1 MISGDAATIRRTGI
15 AASRAASRRTS
26 SSSRFRSTRLG
37 RARAGQVAAAGARR
51 PPTRGQGGTGR
62 SYSGGGGVSRP
73 RGGGGISVA
82 RAAGGQA
89 RAMGTAQAR
98 PRYSGPPA
106 PTAAMIAQLAAQ
118 IGDINRRYSEA
129 GATYKAGVGQAK
141 SARTA
146 FLQQLGDYYTQQQ
159 NQTAADY
166 QSRGLLQSGLYNEAL
181 ANLGKERASAQGQYE
196 SQYRGGLA
204 DLLRTLT
211 TSRSELS
218 QQKAGLAD
226 RYNQQRADRAR
237 ILKLMG
243 G

>member
-1 MISGDAATIRRTGI
+1 MAILGGAGTVRSTSAARNRRPSGHTGLRSARI
-15 AASRAASRRTS
+15 GRAGVVRAAR
-26 SSSRFRSTRLG
+26 
-37 RARAGQVAAAGARR
+37 VGARR
-51 PPTRGQGGTGR
+51 APSTSQGGTGSR
-62 SYSGGGGVSRP
+62 SYSGGGGRGVSRP
-73 RGGGGISVA
+73 SGGGGISVA

-89 RAMGTAQAR
+89 RAVGTAVGR

-118 IGDINRRYSEA
+118 IGDINRRYKEA
-129 GATYKAGVGQAK
+129 GATYTAGLGEAG
-141 SARTA
+141 SARKA

-159 NQTAADY
+159 NQTAADF

-181 ANLGKERASAQGQYE
+181 ANLGKERAAQQGQYE
-196 SQYRGGLA
+196 ANYRSSLA

-211 TSRSELS
+211 TTRSELS
-218 QQKAGLAD
+218 QQKATLSD